1 MMSFENL
8 EQANDYQ
15 LKAEKEIADLKQQL
29 ESQKSV
35 LSEKDETI
43 KIVVTKQ
50 DGIYIFLKKI
60 IEQKDQYIVT
70 EYNSDGSFK
79 SKNFLLFRTCLPE
92 SVYCSL
98 KTFSNS
104 MIWPE

>member
-1 MMSFENL
+1 MAFENL

-43 KIVVTKQ
+43 KSYDEQVKKLKIKNYELFEQVSSNPEQNQSKPQ
-50 DGIYIFLKKI
+50 DIQPKMSYQEFLNK
-60 IEQKDQYIVT
+60 V
-70 EYNSDGSFK
+70 
-79 SKNFLLFRTCLPE
+79 L
-92 SVYCSL
+92 
-98 KTFSNS
+98 
-104 MIWPE
+104 

>member
-1 MMSFENL
+1 MAFENL

-43 KIVVTKQ
+43 KSYDEQVKKLKIKNYELFEQVSSNPEQNKSNPQ
-50 DGIYIFLKKI
+50 DTQPKMSYQEFLNK
-60 IEQKDQYIVT
+60 V
-70 EYNSDGSFK
+70 
-79 SKNFLLFRTCLPE
+79 L
-92 SVYCSL
+92 
-98 KTFSNS
+98 
-104 MIWPE
+104 

>member
-1 MMSFENL
+1 MAFESI

-43 KIVVTKQ
+43 KSYDEQVKK
-50 DGIYIFLKKI
+50 LKIKNYELF
-60 IEQKDQYIVT
+60 EQVSSNPEQ
-70 EYNSDGSFK
+70 NK
-79 SKNFLLFRTCLPE
+79 SKPQDDKPKMSYHEFLNKVL
-92 SVYCSL
+92 
-98 KTFSNS
+98 
-104 MIWPE
+104 

>member
-1 MMSFENL
+1 MSFENL

-43 KIVVTKQ
+43 KSYDEQVKKLKIKNYELFEQVSSNPEQNKPNPQ
-50 DGIYIFLKKI
+50 DTQPKMSYQEFLNK
-60 IEQKDQYIVT
+60 V
-70 EYNSDGSFK
+70 
-79 SKNFLLFRTCLPE
+79 L
-92 SVYCSL
+92 
-98 KTFSNS
+98 
-104 MIWPE
+104 